1 MQATGST
8 TMGAFSLEGKVYVIT
23 GGAGYLGAQHAEA
36 ILDAGGNVALFDISE
51 NVFERAKQLQGT
63 RDLSVRGY
71 RVDITSKTDIEKAV
85 GEVFADFGSIDG
97 LINNAACNSEMD
109 RSGGGYRGEFE
120 QLPIE
125 QWNKELAVGLTGA
138 FLMAQAVGPY
148 LVRRGSGVILNIA
161 SDLSVIAPD
170 QRLYRNEEAPDE
182 RQSFKP
188 ATYSVTKHALVG
200 LTKYLAT
207 YWADK
212 GIRVNAISPGPV
224 YKDGADPK
232 FVSRISKLIPLG
244 RMAKFDEY
252 KAAIVFLCSDASSYM
267 TGQNVVMDGGRS
279 VW

>member
-1 MQATGST
+1 MELSGSAT
-8 TMGAFSLEGKVYVIT
+8 MEAFTLTGKVYVIT
-23 GGAGYLGAQHAEA
+23 GGAGYLGTQHAEA
-36 ILDAGGNVALFDISE
+36 ILDAGGSVALFDISE
-51 NVFERAKQLQGT
+51 GVFEKAKQLQAS
-63 RDLSVRGY
+63 RKQPVRGY
-71 RVDITSKTDIEKAV
+71 RVDITSKSDIEKAV
-85 GEVFADFGSIDG
+85 SSVVADFGGVDG

-109 RSGGGYRGEFE
+109 RGGSGYRGEFE
-120 QLPIE
+120 NLPLE
-125 QWNKELAVGLTGA
+125 QWNKEIEVGLTGA
-138 FLMAQAVGPY
+138 FLMAQVVGPF
-148 LVRRGSGVILNIA
+148 LVQKGSGVILNIA

-224 YKDGADPK
+224 YKEGADPK
-232 FVSRISKLIPLG
+232 FVQRISKLIPLG
-244 RMAKFDEY
+244 RMAKYDEY

-267 TGQNVVMDGGRS
+267 TGQNVIMDGGRS